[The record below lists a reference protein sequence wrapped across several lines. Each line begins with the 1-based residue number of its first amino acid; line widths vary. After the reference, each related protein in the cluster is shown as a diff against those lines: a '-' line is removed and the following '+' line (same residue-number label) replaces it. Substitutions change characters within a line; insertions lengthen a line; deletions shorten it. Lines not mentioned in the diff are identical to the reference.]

1 MITVVGGAYSERCTR
16 PYWNEVYGS
25 GGRAASAIATMGVRV
40 ELHTCADAATED
52 VLKDRGAIEGFTVC
66 ACNYETGGG
75 IEFDY
80 AHPLAVPVIRG
91 QKSSPEALRVSA
103 ERIVQY
109 GMIEAEAI
117 VDADYAVYDPQNA
130 NCPTQ
135 FGEGGSSA
143 RHLALVLNSREA
155 WALSDQESSAPAT
168 MAAALHRKTGADVI
182 VIKMGPR
189 GALVLDGI
197 TGVVDIVSA
206 FETDKVWKIGSGDVF
221 AAHFG
226 HHWMSQALAP
236 LEAARLAS
244 KATAY
249 YCATQ
254 GFPTPVQLAEFTPS
268 PLVIS
273 PKFQAGAP
281 PRIYLAGPFFTLSQI
296 WLVEQARVALINA
309 GLDVFSP
316 YHDVGHGNAA
326 AVVGQDIAGIHNSDL
341 VFAIGDGLDAGTI
354 YEVGYARALD
364 KPVIVYCE
372 NESEED
378 RKMMEGSACVICR
391 DFTTAVYKALWVA
404 ARM

>member
-1 MITVVGGAYSERCTR
+1 MITVVGGIYSERCTR

-25 GGRAASAIATMGVRV
+25 GGRAASAIATMGASV
-40 ELHTCADAATED
+40 ELHAYADTATESI
-52 VLKDRGAIEGFTVC
+52 LKDRGAIEGFAVC
-66 ACNYETGGG
+66 TCNYEADGGV
-75 IEFDY
+75 EFDY

-91 QKSSPEALRVSA
+91 QKSGIKPLQVSA

-109 GMIEAEAI
+109 GMIEGFAI
-117 VDADYAVYDPQNA
+117 VDADYAVFDPQNA
-130 NCPTQ
+130 HCPAL
-135 FGEGGSSA
+135 FGQGGSTA
-143 RHLALVLNSREA
+143 RHLALVLNTREA
-155 WALSDQESSAPAT
+155 WALSAQGSSVPAT
-168 MAAALHRKTGADVI
+168 MAAVLQQKTGAEVV

-189 GALVLDGI
+189 GALVFDGL
-197 TGVVDIVSA
+197 TGVVDFVSA
-206 FETDKVWKIGSGDVF
+206 FETDRVWKIGSGDVF

-226 HHWMSQALAP
+226 YHWMSRNMSP

-254 GFPTPVQLAEFTPS
+254 GFPTLLQLDEFAPP

-296 WLVEQARVALINA
+296 WLVEQARNALINA
-309 GLDVFSP
+309 GLVVFSP
-316 YHDVGHGNAA
+316 YHEVGHGNAA
-326 AVVGQDIAGIHNSDL
+326 AVVAQDIQGIHDSDL

-364 KPVIVYCE
+364 RPVVVYCE
-372 NESEED
+372 NESEEN
-378 RKMMEGSACVICR
+378 RKMMDGSACVMCS
-391 DFTTAVYKALWVA
+391 DFTTAIYKALWVA
-404 ARM
+404 ARI